1 MGRENKEKMESL
13 DKRYMLFLFGD
24 FSLTETFADEIS
36 YQLISVVS
44 SKFLKFNYGEF
55 GMVCHFRSGET
66 FLNLKEYV
74 DMVLN
79 DITEQYFLVEVGESF
94 DIKMDR
100 KLKKEFLNIDGE
112 KTENKTGSI
121 EINEISVKTNKKEMD
136 NMFHML
142 FPIMDPNFF
151 KKEEEKQKEPS
162 VDEILDRISEE
173 GVESLTE
180 REKQILDNYG
190 TRKNGGNQ
198 IN

>member
-1 MGRENKEKMESL
+1 MGRKKKEKMEPL
-13 DKRYMLFLFGD
+13 DKRFMLFLFGD
-24 FSLTETFADEIS
+24 FSLTETFADDIS
-36 YQLISVVS
+36 YQLISVVT

-66 FLNLKEYV
+66 FDNLKEYI

-79 DITEQYFLVEVGESF
+79 DITEQYFLVEVGDGF

-112 KTENKTGSI
+112 KTENKNGSI
-121 EINEISVKTNKKEMD
+121 EVNEISVKTNKKEMD

-151 KKEEEKQKEPS
+151 KKEEETQKEPS

-180 REKQILDNYG
+180 REKQILDNYA

>member
-1 MGRENKEKMESL
+1 MGRKKKEKMDPL
-13 DKRYMLFLFGD
+13 DKRFMLFLFGD

-36 YQLISVVS
+36 YQLISVVT

-66 FLNLKEYV
+66 FDNLKEYI

-79 DITEQYFLVEVGESF
+79 DITEQYFLVEVGDGF

-112 KTENKTGSI
+112 KTENKNGSI
-121 EINEISVKTNKKEMD
+121 EVNEISVKTNKKEMD

-151 KKEEEKQKEPS
+151 KKEEEIQKEPS

-180 REKQILDNYG
+180 REKQILDNYA

>member
-1 MGRENKEKMESL
+1 MGRKKKEKMVPL
-13 DKRYMLFLFGD
+13 DKRFMLFLFGD

-36 YQLISVVS
+36 YQLISVVT

-66 FLNLKEYV
+66 FDNLKEYI

-79 DITEQYFLVEVGESF
+79 DITEQYFLVEVGDGF

-112 KTENKTGSI
+112 KTENKNGSI
-121 EINEISVKTNKKEMD
+121 EVNEISVKTNKKEMD

-151 KKEEEKQKEPS
+151 KKEEEIQKEPS

-180 REKQILDNYG
+180 REKQILDNYA

>member
-1 MGRENKEKMESL
+1 MGRKKKEKMESL

-24 FSLTETFADEIS
+24 FSLTEAFADDIS

-44 SKFLKFNYGEF
+44 SKSLKFNYGEF

-66 FLNLKEYV
+66 FDNLKEYT
-74 DMVLN
+74 DMVLSE
-79 DITEQYFLVEVGESF
+79 ITEQYFLVEVGESF

-121 EINEISVKTNKKEMD
+121 EVNEVSVKTNKKEMD

-151 KKEEEKQKEPS
+151 KTEEEKQKEPS

-198 IN
+198 IK

>member
-1 MGRENKEKMESL
+1 MGRKKKEKMESL

-24 FSLTETFADEIS
+24 FSVNEKFADEIS
-36 YQLISVVS
+36 YHLISVVS

-66 FLNLKEYV
+66 FDNLKEYV

-79 DITEQYFLVEVGESF
+79 DTIEQYFLVDVGDNF

-112 KTENKTGSI
+112 KIENKNGSI
-121 EINEISVKTNKKEMD
+121 EVNEIIVKTNKKEMD
-136 NMFHML
+136 NMYHML

-151 KKEEEKQKEPS
+151 KTGEEKEKEPS

-173 GVESLTE
+173 GIESLTE
-180 REKQILDNYG
+180 IEKQILDNYG
-190 TRKNGGNQ
+190 TRKNGGNK

>member
-66 FLNLKEYV
+66 FFNLKEYV

>member
-1 MGRENKEKMESL
+1 MGRKKKENMESL

-24 FSLTETFADEIS
+24 FSLTETFADEIT

-55 GMVCHFRSGET
+55 GMVCHFRSEET
-66 FLNLKEYV
+66 FNNLREYI
-74 DMVLN
+74 DMVLTE
-79 DITEQYFLVEVGESF
+79 ITEQYFLVEVGENF

-100 KLKKEFLNIDGE
+100 KLKKEFLNIDGV
-112 KTENKTGSI
+112 KIENKTGSI
-121 EINEISVKTNKKEMD
+121 EVNEIIPKTDKKVMD

-151 KKEEEKQKEPS
+151 KKEDESKEEPT
-162 VDEILDRISEE
+162 VDEILDRISKE
-173 GVESLTE
+173 GIETLTE

>member
-1 MGRENKEKMESL
+1 MESL

-24 FSLTETFADEIS
+24 FSLTEAFADDIS

-44 SKFLKFNYGEF
+44 SKSLKFNYGEF

-66 FLNLKEYV
+66 FDNLKEYT
-74 DMVLN
+74 DMVLSE
-79 DITEQYFLVEVGESF
+79 ITEQYFLVEVGESF

-121 EINEISVKTNKKEMD
+121 EVNEISVKTNKKEMD

-151 KKEEEKQKEPS
+151 KTEEEKQKEPS

-198 IN
+198 IK

>member
-1 MGRENKEKMESL
+1 MGRKNKEKMEPL
-13 DKRYMLFLFGD
+13 DKRFMLFLFGD

-36 YQLISVVS
+36 YQLISVVT

-66 FLNLKEYV
+66 FDNLKEYI

-79 DITEQYFLVEVGESF
+79 DITEQYFLVEVGDGF

-112 KTENKTGSI
+112 KTENKNGSI
-121 EINEISVKTNKKEMD
+121 EVNEISVKTNKKEMD

-151 KKEEEKQKEPS
+151 KKEEEIQKEPS

-180 REKQILDNYG
+180 REKQILDNYA

>member
-1 MGRENKEKMESL
+1 MGRKKKEKMESL

-24 FSLTETFADEIS
+24 FSLTESFADDIS

-44 SKFLKFNYGEF
+44 SKYLKFNYGEF

-66 FLNLKEYV
+66 FDNLKEYT
-74 DMVLN
+74 DMVLSE
-79 DITEQYFLVEVGESF
+79 ITEQYFLVEVGESF

-121 EINEISVKTNKKEMD
+121 EVNEISVKTNKKEMD

-151 KKEEEKQKEPS
+151 KTEEEKQKEPS

-198 IN
+198 IK

>member
-1 MGRENKEKMESL
+1 MGRKKKEKMESL

-24 FSLTETFADEIS
+24 FSLTESFADDIS

-44 SKFLKFNYGEF
+44 SRSLKFNYGEF

-66 FLNLKEYV
+66 FDNLKEYT
-74 DMVLN
+74 DMVLSE
-79 DITEQYFLVEVGESF
+79 ITEQYFLVEVGESF

-121 EINEISVKTNKKEMD
+121 EVNEISVKTNKKETD

-151 KKEEEKQKEPS
+151 KTEEEKQKEPS

-198 IN
+198 IK

>member
-1 MGRENKEKMESL
+1 MGRKKKEKMESL

-24 FSLTETFADEIS
+24 FSLTEAFADDIS

-44 SKFLKFNYGEF
+44 SKSLKFNYGEF

-66 FLNLKEYV
+66 FDNLKEYT
-74 DMVLN
+74 DMVLSE
-79 DITEQYFLVEVGESF
+79 ITEQYFLVEVGESF

-121 EINEISVKTNKKEMD
+121 EVNEVSVKTNKKEMD

-151 KKEEEKQKEPS
+151 KTEEDKQKEPS

-198 IN
+198 IK

>member
-1 MGRENKEKMESL
+1 MVPL
-13 DKRYMLFLFGD
+13 DKRFMLFLFGD

-36 YQLISVVS
+36 YQLISVVT

-66 FLNLKEYV
+66 FDNLKEYI

-79 DITEQYFLVEVGESF
+79 DITEQYFLVEVGDGF

-112 KTENKTGSI
+112 KTENKNGSI
-121 EINEISVKTNKKEMD
+121 EVNEISVKTNKKEMD

-151 KKEEEKQKEPS
+151 KKEEEIQKEPS

-180 REKQILDNYG
+180 REKQILDNYA

>member
-1 MGRENKEKMESL
+1 MGRKNKEKMESL

-24 FSLTETFADEIS
+24 FSLTEAFADDIS

-44 SKFLKFNYGEF
+44 SKSLKFNYGEF

-66 FLNLKEYV
+66 FDNLKEYT
-74 DMVLN
+74 DMVLSE
-79 DITEQYFLVEVGESF
+79 ITEQYFLVEVGESF

-121 EINEISVKTNKKEMD
+121 EVNEISVKTNKKETD

-151 KKEEEKQKEPS
+151 KTEEEKQKEPS

-198 IN
+198 IK

>member
-1 MGRENKEKMESL
+1 MGRKKKEKMEPL
-13 DKRYMLFLFGD
+13 DKRFMLFLFGD
-24 FSLTETFADEIS
+24 FSLTETFADDIS
-36 YQLISVVS
+36 YQLISVVT

-66 FLNLKEYV
+66 FDNLKEYI

-79 DITEQYFLVEVGESF
+79 DITEQYFLVEVGDGF

-112 KTENKTGSI
+112 KTENKNGSI
-121 EINEISVKTNKKEMD
+121 EVNEISVKTNKKEMD

-151 KKEEEKQKEPS
+151 KKEEEIQKEPS

-180 REKQILDNYG
+180 REKQILDNYA

>member
-1 MGRENKEKMESL
+1 MGRKNKEKMESL

-24 FSLTETFADEIS
+24 FSLTEAFADDIS

-44 SKFLKFNYGEF
+44 SKSLKFNYGEF

-66 FLNLKEYV
+66 FDNLKEYT
-74 DMVLN
+74 DMVLSE
-79 DITEQYFLVEVGESF
+79 ITEQYFLVEVGESF

-121 EINEISVKTNKKEMD
+121 EVNEISVKTNKKEMD

-151 KKEEEKQKEPS
+151 KTEEEKQKEPS

-198 IN
+198 IK

>member
-66 FLNLKEYV
+66 FFNLKEYI